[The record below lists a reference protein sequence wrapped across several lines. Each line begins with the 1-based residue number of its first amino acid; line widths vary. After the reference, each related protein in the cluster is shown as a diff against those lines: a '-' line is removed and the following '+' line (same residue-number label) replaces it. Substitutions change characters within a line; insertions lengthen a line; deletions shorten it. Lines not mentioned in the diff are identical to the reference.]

1 MFFGAT
7 SFSASPFASPGGV
20 SVAVTVNGVRMNF
33 AIGNVVIQGKSLV
46 LPTGK
51 RVDLATGNVV
61 VKIGQTVIVTGEE
74 LALAT
79 RDVSVITWNLIPPGA
94 SQIWIPIDPDNP

>member
-33 AIGNVVIQGKSLV
+33 AIGNVVIEGKALI

-51 RVDLATGNVV
+51 RVDLATGNVQV
-61 VKIGQTVIVTGEE
+61 VKIGQTVHCNRGRI
-74 LALAT
+74 
-79 RDVSVITWNLIPPGA
+79 SPCN
-94 SQIWIPIDPDNP
+94 